1 MANNF
6 IIGTLGGLIVIGL
19 IVLII
24 IESTTPVKVRTVTKT
39 DVVPVPVYP
48 EWRRRRDRRHWD
60 PDYRQPGHRNT
71 PFCQH
76 TENGCYPGT
85 QTPIP

>member
-1 MANNF
+1 MDNNLLA
-6 IIGTLGGLIVIGL
+6 ILGTLIVIGL

-24 IESTTPVKVRTVTKT
+24 IESTTPEKVRTITKT
-39 DVVPVPVYP
+39 DVLPVPVYP
-48 EWRRRRDRRHWD
+48 EWRRRFRPNQQH
-60 PDYRQPGHRNT
+60 GHRNT

-76 TENGCYPGT
+76 TANGCYPGT